1 MATNSNKKQQPKLSG
16 SFFEQV
22 GELGASLTNTA
33 KKDLVGKMAE
43 TALQQVFGL
52 PKTGELKEGQ
62 ILELS
67 EAKKKKEPRPSY
79 FEIQRKEALLFV
91 REQEV
96 VQEVEATRAELKKAA
111 QELKKLGQDVAEVE
125 KAVDKMPVKPGV
137 YHLTFFERLRQIIK
151 FFRERIEESRTWL
164 KLMTSKKKQKRYWAM
179 YKKHGTKF
187 GLSSERSAATQA
199 G

>member
-1 MATNSNKKQQPKLSG
+1 MSSNTKKKYPKVSG

-33 KKDLVGKMAE
+33 KKDLVGKMTE
-43 TALQQVFGL
+43 TALQQVFAL
-52 PKTGELKEGQ
+52 PQKGELKEGQ
-62 ILELS
+62 VLELAK
-67 EAKKKKEPRPSY
+67 EKKKKEAPISY
-79 FEIQRKEALLFV
+79 FELQGKESLLFV
-91 REQEV
+91 REQEI
-96 VQEVEATRAELKKAA
+96 VQEVETTRTELKRAA
-111 QELKKLGQDVAEVE
+111 QELKKLGQDVAEIE

-137 YHLTFFERLRQIIK
+137 YHITFFERLRQIIR

-164 KLMTSKKKQKRYWAM
+164 KLMSSKKKQKGYWVR

-187 GLSSERSAATQA
+187 GLSSERAVVTQT

>member
-1 MATNSNKKQQPKLSG
+1 MTGNTKKKHLQVSG
-16 SFFEQV
+16 SFFEQIK
-22 GELGASLTNTA
+22 ELGDSSVSTA
-33 KKDLVGKMAE
+33 KKDLVGKMTE
-43 TALQQVFGL
+43 TALQQVFSL

-62 ILELS
+62 ILEFS
-67 EAKKKKEPRPSY
+67 EEKKKKEPRPSY
-79 FEIQRKEALLFV
+79 LEIQRKEALLFV
-91 REQEV
+91 REQEIT
-96 VQEVEATRAELKKAA
+96 QEVEAARAELKKAT
-111 QELKKLGQDVAEVE
+111 QELKKLGQDMAEVE

-164 KLMTSKKKQKRYWAM
+164 RLMTSKKKQKRYWTM

-187 GLSSERSAATQA
+187 GLSSERSVATQA

>member
-1 MATNSNKKQQPKLSG
+1 MTMNNKKKQPKLSG

-22 GELGASLTNTA
+22 GELGVSAVNTA
-33 KKDLVGKMAE
+33 KKDLVGKIAE

-62 ILELS
+62 VLEL
-67 EAKKKKEPRPSY
+67 AKEKKEKHAPISY
-79 FEIQRKEALLFV
+79 FELQRKEALLFV

-96 VQEVEATRAELKKAA
+96 TQEVEAVRAELKKAA

-125 KAVDKMPVKPGV
+125 KAVDKMPVKPGI

-164 KLMTSKKKQKRYWAM
+164 KLMNSKKKQKGYWAR

-187 GLSSERSAATQA
+187 GLSSERAVATQA